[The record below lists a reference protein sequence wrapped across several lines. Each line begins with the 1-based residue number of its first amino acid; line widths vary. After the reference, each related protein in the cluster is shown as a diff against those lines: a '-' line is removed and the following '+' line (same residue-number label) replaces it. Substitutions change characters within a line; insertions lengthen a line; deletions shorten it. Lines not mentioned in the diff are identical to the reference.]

1 MNWVALLISVTF
13 AGNAFSS
20 GGLNVYHSVEH
31 VLGLGE
37 HSVVLLSSL
46 LTLVLTVILGL
57 WYSGRV
63 AKEDVKPSGQAG
75 LRFFVESALAVVYDI
90 GQSQCGKE
98 FQRFLPPLAAIFCFV
113 LITNLVGL
121 IPGFPPSTGN
131 FSANLTVGLFSFLV
145 YNWAGIREH
154 GVSYVKQFW
163 GPVMAIGP
171 LFFCLEIISHLGRPL
186 SLGLRLS
193 ANIFGDHLL
202 LDVFSNLL
210 PYYVIGITSVLMLF
224 GLLVACVQS
233 FVFSLLT
240 AIYINL
246 AISHD
251 H

>member
-1 MNWVALLISVTF
+1 MRYLIVLSSIF
-13 AGNAFSS
+13 LADLCLAS
-20 GGLNVYHSVEH
+20 GGLNVYEALEHIVGGGENAVILFSSV
-31 VLGLGE
+31 
-37 HSVVLLSSL
+37 
-46 LTLVLTVILGL
+46 LTLMITLSLGL

-63 AKEDVKPSGQAG
+63 VRDDVRPSGKLG
-75 LRFFVESALAVVYDI
+75 LRYFVESALDVVYEI
-90 GQSQCGKE
+90 GESQCGKD
-98 FQRFLPPLAAIFCFV
+98 FIRFLPPLAAIFCFV

-131 FSANLTVGLFSFLV
+131 FSANLTIGLFSFAA
-145 YNWAGIREH
+145 YNIAGIREH
-154 GVSYVKQFW
+154 GLSYVKQFW

-202 LDVFSNLL
+202 LGVFSNLI
-210 PYYVIGITSVLMLF
+210 PYYVVGVTSVLMLF